1 MATQLRLHPAHGP
14 HEPTDGTPRRRPG
27 SVRRTST
34 VDSRRT
40 GELERRVTLIG
51 RARDLVTELDG
62 SATTVGTVDL
72 TVEIAYTNGP
82 IVESVHV
89 SPSVPNVDALVGR
102 LASAGFRGAIDK
114 TTGAQH
120 GELAYLLLDDIPVAT
135 LVSGYAV
142 GHAVKRGDM
151 PRTSLTLMTAS
162 GPPPHG
168 ADMCAGFQLGGTI
181 MNEQAMGIHP
191 VVTGPTATQVI
202 DPDDALGWHDF
213 PVELK
218 PDCMRRWRRIDL
230 WRADDGMLEVETL
243 FRDSHMA
250 TDGAETI
257 IHEYSVVGRIDPETM
272 TILECESIPRVLPWK
287 ECPQAA
293 GSGSR
298 LVGQPVAGLR
308 VLARSQLTG
317 ITACTHLTDQLR
329 ELEDVATLVDLLPR

>member
-1 MATQLRLHPAHGP
+1 MATQLQLHPAHGP
-14 HEPTDGTPRRRPG
+14 HEATDGTPRRRPA

-40 GELERRVTLIG
+40 GELERRVTLVG
-51 RARDLVTELDG
+51 RARDLVTEVDG
-62 SATTVGTVDL
+62 SARISGTVDM

-82 IVESVHV
+82 IIQSIDV
-89 SPSVPNVDALVGR
+89 SPAVPDVDALVGR

-120 GELAYLLLDDIPVAT
+120 GELAYLLLDDVPVAT

-142 GHAVKRGDM
+142 GHAVKRGDLEKA
-151 PRTSLTLMTAS
+151 SLTLLKAP
-162 GPPPHG
+162 GPPLHG

-181 MNEQAMGIHP
+181 MNEQASGGHA
-191 VVTGPTATQVI
+191 VVTGPVATQVL
-202 DPDDALGWHDF
+202 DPDDELGWHQF

-218 PDCMRRWRRIDL
+218 PDGMRRWRRLDL
-230 WRADDGMLEVETL
+230 WRGDDGSLEVETL

-250 TDGAETI
+250 TDGTETI
-257 IHEYSVVGRIDPETM
+257 IHEYTVVGRIDPETL

-298 LVGQPVAGLR
+298 LVGQPIAGLR
-308 VLARSQLTG
+308 ALARAQLTG

-329 ELEDVATLVDLLPR
+329 ELEDIATLVELLPH

>member
-1 MATQLRLHPAHGP
+1 MGTQLQFHPAHGP

-40 GELERRVTLIG
+40 GELERRVTLVG

-62 SATTVGTVDL
+62 TARTAGTVDL

-82 IVESVHV
+82 IVESIRV
-89 SPSVPNVDALVGR
+89 SPAVPEVDALVGR
-102 LASAGFRGAIDK
+102 LASAGFRAAIDK

-120 GELAYLLLDDIPVAT
+120 GELAYLLLDDVPVAT

-142 GHAVKRGDM
+142 GHAVKRGDLEK
-151 PRTSLTLMTAS
+151 TSLMLLKVP

-168 ADMCAGFQLGGTI
+168 ADMCAGFQRGGTI
-181 MNEQAMGIHP
+181 MNEQALGGHA
-191 VVTGPTATQVI
+191 VVTGPLATQVV
-202 DPDDALGWHDF
+202 DPDDELGWHEF
-213 PVELK
+213 PIELR
-218 PDCMRRWRRIDL
+218 PDCMRRWRRLDL
-230 WRADDGMLEVETL
+230 WRADDGTFQFETL
-243 FRDSHMA
+243 FRDSHTA
-250 TDGAETI
+250 TDGTETI
-257 IHEYSVVGRIDPETM
+257 IHEYSVVGRIDSETM
-272 TILECESIPRVLPWK
+272 TFLECESIPRVLPWK

-308 VLARSQLTG
+308 ALARSQLTG